1 MKNSI
6 KLALRASEIRQ
17 KVNELPVDDAEKR
30 SALLSELSTI
40 ETEFRAALT
49 AEAAEDNAAPSG
61 EGLSAEERER
71 RQLENRAELRQ
82 ALHAVMNE
90 RALSGAEA
98 ELQQA
103 VGLSGHAIPWE
114 LLAPR
119 HLDAGRAEH
128 RADAVSGAPADTHL
142 MQHSII
148 GRVFARSATM
158 ALGVAMPA
166 VPVGQQNFPVI
177 SAGSDASV
185 LAKDASVG
193 DAGAATLTAH
203 TISPT
208 RLQVEYIFRREDQ
221 ATLMGI
227 EEALRRDLSGTLS
240 EQLDKQVLVGGA
252 TPNFGG
258 FLSTPGQGGLAAR
271 ADTPA
276 IVDFGLAA
284 AELAL
289 GLDGKYAGELSEVC
303 SVVGTATARKLAT
316 VFQTN
321 DSDSAWSYSS
331 RFSKKTMA
339 SANVP
344 AAAATFQ
351 EGVLARVGGEGMNA
365 VCPVWS
371 GVAMVRDEV
380 SQALRKKG
388 QISITAIM
396 MAGFD
401 VLRAEGFAR
410 TKFKVS
416 A

>member
-1 MKNSI
+1 MKKST

-30 SALLSELSTI
+30 SALLAELSTV
-40 ETEFRAALT
+40 ETEYRAALT
-49 AEAAEDNAAPSG
+49 TEAEEEAVAPSG
-61 EGLSAEERER
+61 EGLSAEERAR

-90 RALSGAEA
+90 RPLAGAEA
-98 ELQQA
+98 ELQQS
-103 VGLSGHAIPWE
+103 VGLSGHNIPWE

-119 HLDAGRAEH
+119 HVEAGAAEH
-128 RADAVSGAPADTHL
+128 RADAVSVAPSDSHL
-142 MQHSII
+142 MQHTIL

-158 ALGVAMPA
+158 ALGVPMPS

-240 EQLDKQVLVGGA
+240 DQLDKQVLIGGA

-258 FLSTPGQGGLAAR
+258 FLSTPTQGGLTAR

-276 IVDFGLAA
+276 IVSFTLAA

-289 GLDGKYAGELSEVC
+289 GIDGKYAGGLDEVC
-303 SVVGTATARKLAT
+303 SVVGTTTARRLAQT
-316 VFQTN
+316 FQTN
-321 DSDSAWSYSS
+321 NSDSAWSYSS
-331 RFSKKTMA
+331 RVSRKTMA

-344 AAAATFQ
+344 GPAATFQ
-351 EGVLARVGGEGMNA
+351 EGVVARVGGEGMNA
-365 VCPVWS
+365 VCPIWS
-371 GVAMVRDEV
+371 GVAMVQDEV
-380 SQALRKKG
+380 SQTLRKQG

-396 MAGFD
+396 LAGLD
-401 VLRAEGFAR
+401 ILRADGFAR

>member
-1 MKNSI
+1 MS
-6 KLALRASEIRQ
+6 R
-17 KVNELPVDDAEKR
+17 
-30 SALLSELSTI
+30 
-40 ETEFRAALT
+40 F
-49 AEAAEDNAAPSG
+49 
-61 EGLSAEERER
+61 
-71 RQLENRAELRQ
+71 
-82 ALHAVMNE
+82 
-90 RALSGAEA
+90 
-98 ELQQA
+98 
-103 VGLSGHAIPWE
+103 
-114 LLAPR
+114 
-119 HLDAGRAEH
+119 
-128 RADAVSGAPADTHL
+128 
-142 MQHSII
+142 
-148 GRVFARSATM
+148 
-158 ALGVAMPA
+158 
-166 VPVGQQNFPVI
+166 
-177 SAGSDASV
+177 
-185 LAKDASVG
+185 
-193 DAGAATLTAH
+193 
-203 TISPT
+203 
-208 RLQVEYIFRREDQ
+208 
-221 ATLMGI
+221 
-227 EEALRRDLSGTLS
+227 
-240 EQLDKQVLVGGA
+240 VGGA

-258 FLSTPGQGGLAAR
+258 FLSTPAQGGLAAR

-276 IVDFGLAA
+276 IVSFSLAA

-331 RFSKKTMA
+331 RISKKTMA

-380 SQALRKKG
+380 SQELRKKG

-401 VLRAEGFAR
+401 ILRAEGFAR
-410 TKFKVS
+410 TKFKI

>member
-1 MKNSI
+1 MLKST

-30 SALLSELSTI
+30 SALLAELSTV

-49 AEAAEDNAAPSG
+49 AEATEDTPTHPG

-82 ALHAVMNE
+82 ALFAVMNE
-90 RALSGAEA
+90 RALTGAEA

-103 VGLSGHAIPWE
+103 VGLSGHTIPWE

-119 HLDAGRAEH
+119 HVDAGVAEH
-128 RADAVSGAPADTHL
+128 RVDAVSAAPSDSHL

-158 ALGVAMPA
+158 ALGVAMPS
-166 VPVGQQNFPVI
+166 VPVGEQNFPVI

-221 ATLMGI
+221 AVLMGL

-252 TPNFGG
+252 SPNFGG
-258 FLSTPGQGGLAAR
+258 FLSTPGQGGLPAR

-276 IVDFGLAA
+276 IVDFSLAA

-289 GLDGKYAGELSEVC
+289 GIDGRYAGGLDEVC
-303 SVVGTATARKLAT
+303 SVVGDATARKLAT

-321 DSDSAWSYSS
+321 DSDSALAYSA
-331 RFSKKTMA
+331 RVSKKTMA
-339 SANVP
+339 SANIP
-344 AAAATFQ
+344 AAAANFQ
-351 EGVLARVGGEGMNA
+351 QGVVARVGGEGMNA
-365 VCPVWS
+365 VAPIWS

-380 SQALRKKG
+380 SQVLRKQG

-396 MAGFD
+396 MAGFSI
-401 VLRAEGFAR
+401 LRAAGFAR
-410 TKFKVS
+410 TKFKIS
-416 A
+416 T